1 MKKTLLLLALTVA
14 TFTATAQIESGLRSG
29 FTLSGSSNSMSEFPS
44 SKSSI
49 GWRLGYAL
57 EYNLSEHFYMGS
69 GVVQT
74 VKGSAKTADWSIGM
88 KYWYLQVPINI
99 GGRVALNR
107 QDTYLFGQAGPYVSY
122 AVSTSKY
129 DIFGYGRIAGE
140 KFDWGFGA
148 KAGVEFGDLQVHVG
162 YDLGMANVW
171 KYALDENVKHRS
183 FFIGLTSFF

>member
-1 MKKTLLLLALTVA
+1 MKKALLLLALTVA

-29 FTLSGSSNSMSEFPS
+29 FTLSGSFNSMSKIPDA
-44 SKSSI
+44 KSSI
-49 GWRLGYAL
+49 GWRVGYAL
-57 EYNLSEHFYMGS
+57 EYNLSEHFYVGS
-69 GVVQT
+69 GIVQT
-74 VKGSAKTADWSIGM
+74 VKGLGKMEGLSVGI
-88 KYWYLQVPINI
+88 KYYYLQVPLNI

-148 KAGVEFGDLQVHVG
+148 KAGVEFGDLQVHIG